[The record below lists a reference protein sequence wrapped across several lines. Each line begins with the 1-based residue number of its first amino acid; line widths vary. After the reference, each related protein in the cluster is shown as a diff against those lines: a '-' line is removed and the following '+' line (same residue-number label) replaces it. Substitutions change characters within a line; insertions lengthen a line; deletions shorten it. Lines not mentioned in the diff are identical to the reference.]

1 MEFRILGAVELRLG
15 DREVALGRAKERSLL
30 GVLMLNHGKVVSLG
44 TVTEALW
51 DDNPPAHAKKD
62 LQAYVSRLRAALR
75 GYGVSARIVTQRGG
89 YLFLPGDEELDYA
102 RFKALV
108 RDSGIARRAGR
119 LDEAAAALREAMDL
133 WRGPVVED
141 LGTLWM
147 ERKREDLDRYDRVAG
162 YQALCAVELERGR
175 FREVLRILD
184 FAMVEHEFDTD
195 YIGQRLIALDG
206 LGHYEEFDAYWKE
219 VYDRSARSF
228 GTGPA
233 RELQELHRRL
243 LQSRDALAPADLHRT
258 QAALRAL
265 PPAQLP
271 SRVSGF
277 VGRSDDLARLD
288 ELLLRSRVGGSPAT
302 LIVAITGPAGVGKTE
317 LGLCWAHGIRE
328 QFPHGQLH
336 ADLSGHGSGPPRDPR
351 DILGEFLDALGV
363 TAPAMPASLSARTAM
378 LRTLLDDSRAL
389 FFLDNARDSGQVVPL
404 LPGSAQC
411 VVVVTSRHRL
421 SDLVTHHGAYRLEVA
436 RFTETEAARL
446 LAGLLPDPAVALPE
460 PATVVAL
467 TGGTPQA
474 IRTLAELLPG
484 SGEPPSLAELL
495 LAGEL
500 ASGTIL
506 TSILWSCDALGPHAA
521 QLFRSLAL
529 HVESGIGAE
538 AVHAL
543 DGTDAETTRG
553 ALAELG
559 ARYLVSRENGRFRM
573 DALTRAAGERLAL
586 AQDPPADRSRA
597 QARLLDW
604 YIARVGE
611 AAEALAPSRWR
622 IADPARHLPGFAEA
636 KTFLTDEEAYLAAAI
651 HRAAGSDLARAVT
664 LLRLLRPHL
673 DFAGS
678 GWREAAQA
686 VLLAAR
692 AANDLGAEGQALTTL
707 ARVHGA
713 LGDPMAAEESL
724 QLAITIFR
732 ITRDD
737 RSSAEVL
744 LLLARHAEDSGDPAY
759 AESCLRQALELQAG
773 LNEPAQCAAV
783 HGELGAHL
791 RRRERLEEAAG
802 HLSEA
807 KLLYTELEDHRRHAA
822 MALELGLLSRR
833 AGRTTEAIR
842 FLTEAVTLH
851 DRHPADHGRT
861 LAALVELSEASC
873 DAGEHGDV
881 LLYARKALGISRSSA
896 DRGQAVRALVA
907 LVRSLAATGRQAEAW
922 NESRQTIALVAELDG
937 PLHDHVRTQFGRLGL
952 WPAGLDP

>member
-15 DREVALGRAKERSLL
+15 DRKVALGRAKERSLL
-30 GVLMLNHGKVVSLG
+30 GVLMLHHGKVVSLR

-51 DDNPPAHAKKD
+51 DDNPPDHARKD
-62 LQAYVSRLRAALR
+62 LQAYVSRLRASLR
-75 GYGVSARIVTQRGG
+75 GSGVSARIVTQRAG
-89 YLFLPGDEELDYA
+89 YLFLPGDDDLDYA
-102 RFKALV
+102 RFKTLV
-108 RDSGIARRAGR
+108 RDAGIARRAGR
-119 LDEAAAALREAMDL
+119 LDEAAAALSEAMDL
-133 WRGPVVED
+133 WRGPAVED
-141 LGTLWM
+141 LGTVWM

-162 YQALCAVELERGR
+162 YQALCAVELERGH
-175 FREVLRILD
+175 FREVLQTLD
-184 FAMVEHEFDTD
+184 VAMVEHEFDTE
-195 YIGQRLIALDG
+195 YIAQRLTALDG

-271 SRVSGF
+271 SRVSEF
-277 VGRSDDLARLD
+277 VDRSAELARLD

-302 LIVAITGPAGVGKTE
+302 LIIAITGPAGVGKTE
-317 LGLCWAHGIRE
+317 LGLCWAHGIRD

-336 ADLSGHGSGPPRDPR
+336 ADLSGYGTAPPRDPGEV
-351 DILGEFLDALGV
+351 LGEFLDALGV
-363 TAPAMPASLSARTAM
+363 AASAMPASLSARTAM
-378 LRTLLDDSRAL
+378 LRTLFDDSRAL

-411 VVVVTSRHRL
+411 VVIVTSRHRL
-421 SDLVTHHGAYRLEVA
+421 SDLVTRHGAYRLEA
-436 RFTETEAARL
+436 GRFTEIEVARL
-446 LAGLLPDPAVALPE
+446 LAGLLRDSPVAPPE
-460 PATVVAL
+460 PATVVEL

-474 IRTLAELLPG
+474 VRTLAELLPDTG
-484 SGEPPSLAELL
+484 GLPSPAELL

-506 TSILWSCDALGPHAA
+506 TSLLWSCDALGPRAA
-521 QLFRSLAL
+521 RLFRLLAV
-529 HVESGIGAE
+529 HVESGIGEE
-538 AVHAL
+538 AVCAL
-543 DGTDAETTRG
+543 DGTDDETTRG
-553 ALAELG
+553 ALAELA
-559 ARYLVSRENGRFRM
+559 ARYLVIREDGRFRM
-573 DALTRAAGERLAL
+573 DALTRATGERLAL
-586 AQDPPADRSRA
+586 VHDPPADRLRA

-604 YIARVGE
+604 YIARVQE
-611 AAEALAPSRWR
+611 AAEALAPTRWR
-622 IADPARHLPGFAEA
+622 GADRPPDYTAAKAFLAE
-636 KTFLTDEEAYLAAAI
+636 EETYLSAAI
-651 HRAAGSDLARAVT
+651 HRAASSDLARAGT

-673 DFAGS
+673 DFTGAG
-678 GWREAAQA
+678 WHETAQA

-692 AANDLGAEGQALTTL
+692 AAKALGAEGQALTAL
-707 ARVHGA
+707 ARIHQV
-713 LGDPMAAEESL
+713 LGDPVKAEESL
-724 QLAITIFR
+724 QLASTIFR
-732 ITRDD
+732 VTGDN
-737 RSSAEVL
+737 RSSTEVL
-744 LLLARHAEDSGDPAY
+744 LLLAGHAEDSGDPAY
-759 AESCLRQALELQAG
+759 AESCLRQALELQDG
-773 LNEPAQCAAV
+773 LTEPAQCAAV
-783 HGELGAHL
+783 HGALGAHL
-791 RRRERLEEAAG
+791 RRRERLEEAARY
-802 HLSEA
+802 LTRA
-807 KLLYTELEDHRRHAA
+807 KLLYTELGDHRRHAA

-851 DRHPADHGRT
+851 DRHPADHERT
-861 LAALVELSEASC
+861 LTALVELSEAGC

-937 PLHDHVRTQFGRLGL
+937 PVHEHVRAEFGRLGL
-952 WPAGLDP
+952 WPAGPGP